1 MYIIIMSKNKK
12 TTRITAVFGILL
24 GVVVGLSIMAG
35 LASAIMNPA
44 AVYCTSLGYEYVI
57 ETTEEGQRGFC
68 KLPNNQTVDAAD
80 FLRGVVALNRSYCA
94 KMGYEAKHVEDSE
107 NCKSCT
113 VCVLPDGTEVEV
125 TELMGLSFE
134 EGRCGDGTC
143 GFPENYLTCPED
155 CPSGSVDE
163 YCDGVKD
170 GICDPDCELGEDP
183 DCQAPGPTL
192 GFWLTI
198 VVVVVI
204 LAVVAVVAV
213 VLRRRKKA
221 E

>member
-1 MYIIIMSKNKK
+1 MVPHNKK
-12 TTRITAVFGILL
+12 TTTITAVFALL
-24 GVVVGLSIMAG
+24 ISVVLGLTIMAG
-35 LASAIMNPA
+35 LASAILDPA
-44 AVYCTSLGYEYVI
+44 AVYCNSLGYEFVI
-57 ETTEEGQRGFC
+57 ESTEEGQRGLC
-68 KLPNNQTVDAAD
+68 KLPDNQTVDADD
-80 FLRGVVALNRSYCA
+80 FLRGEVALNWSYCA
-94 KMGYEAKHVEDSE
+94 KVGYEAKHVEEED
-107 NCKSCT
+107 CKSCT
-113 VCVLPDGTEVEV
+113 VCVLPNGTKVEV
-125 TELMGLSFE
+125 TKLMGLSIKE
-134 EGRCGDGTC
+134 TRCGDGTC
-143 GFPENYLTCPED
+143 GFPENYLTCPAD

-170 GICDPDCELGEDP
+170 GICDPDCELDEDP
-183 DCQAPGPTL
+183 DCRAPGPTL